1 MKKSLIWMVLLIFS
15 APLLCPAADAPAA
28 GPQAFL
34 VESVHEFAP
43 VVEGAKVEHDF
54 VIQNRGDAPLV
65 ILDLKSG

>member
-1 MKKSLIWMVLLIFS
+1 MKKSLRLMVLLILS
-15 APLLCPAADAPAA
+15 APLLCLAADARAA

-34 VESVHEFAP
+34 AESVHEFAP

-54 VIQNRGDAPLV
+54 IIQNRGDAPLV

>member
-15 APLLCPAADAPAA
+15 VPLYCVAADAPAA

-34 VESVHEFAP
+34 AESVHEFAP
-43 VVEGAKVEHDF
+43 VVEGTKVEHDF